1 MGKQREL
8 HEASRFALNGKVKW
22 EIAKKNKKVVAF
34 SCGCGI
40 ISEPQVS

>member
-22 EIAKKNKKVVAF
+22 EIAKKEQK
-34 SCGCGI
+34 SGCI
-40 ISEPQVS
+40 LL